1 MNDLLER
8 ELSSQVVSALFE
20 VHRGMGPGLLESVY
34 ESALVVELSDKG
46 FQVERQRQYKAFYKG
61 RLVGE
66 YFADMVVEGKI
77 IMEVK
82 SVLGLNEAMKFQLLN
97 YMRLSGVRVGYLV
110 NFRGARLEYIRLIL

>member
-1 MNDLLER
+1 MIDLLER

-34 ESALVVELSDKG
+34 EGALEVELTDRGLK
-46 FQVERQRQYKAFYKG
+46 VERQKQFKSFYKR

-77 IMEVK
+77 IIEVK
-82 SVLGLNEAMKFQLLN
+82 SVLELNQAMKFQLLN
-97 YMRLSGVRVGYLV
+97 YMRLARIRVGYLV
-110 NFRGARLEYIRLIL
+110 NFRGARLDYTRLIL